1 MSYWGRYPRGDGP
14 TKEGDAPK
22 DNQGPYLANFKHYEK
37 SPWRYIHDLSCAD
50 VKTYVLA
57 GLQAT
62 AMNST
67 GVIPEH
73 SALYKETIT
82 ECERAMANATSSEG
96 LNCTDLSLNHYNL
109 NCEDMPNGLAVYNQV
124 DSDNCEAWLLVLA
137 ANGYNR
143 TLMWVLMLVL
153 MLWTFLGVNI
163 VADVFMAAIEVITAE
178 TKEVKK
184 VREGGE
190 EIVIRTK
197 VWNPTVANLS
207 LMALGSSAVRAP
219 GANSLAP

>member
-1 MSYWGRYPRGDGP
+1 MSYWGRYPRRDGP

-37 SPWRYIHDLSCAD
+37 SPWRYIHDLS
-50 VKTYVLA
+50 
-57 GLQAT
+57 
-62 AMNST
+62 
-67 GVIPEH
+67 
-73 SALYKETIT
+73 LYKETIT

-124 DSDNCEAWLLVLA
+124 DSDNCEAWVLVLA

-219 GANSLAP
+219 GATSLAP